1 MCFYSADRRARPPA
15 GQFSKEKFTMY
26 KEQIE
31 AYFADKEAMLTD
43 AVCRLVRIDSVEGEP
58 APGAPFGPGP
68 AAALDEALKLADEWG
83 LITTNHE
90 GYVGTADLNDRE
102 DALHILGHLDVV
114 APGDGWTVTQPFAP
128 KVVDGMIYGR
138 GTDDDKGPLAA
149 SLLAM
154 KAVKDLGIPLKANCR
169 CILGTNEES
178 GSGDIAWYFA
188 RHPFAPATFSP
199 DSGFPVVN
207 TEKGGFKPT
216 FSKSWPVQEELPR
229 LRWLHGGFRINV
241 LPGDASAAVEGI
253 APADMVSCARS
264 ITSRTG
270 IQFTYTLEQGLT
282 VVHAKGTGSHAAWPE
297 GGNNAITGL
306 VALLCALPLADG
318 PCKTAL
324 ADLNALLPHG
334 DCHGKALG
342 IAQEE
347 PVAGPLTVAF
357 TLLEVTDTGLE
368 GRFDSRVPL
377 CATEDNCLN
386 IAKAAF
392 EAKGF
397 TFEGEQ
403 DKPHHTPADSP
414 FVQTLLKRYEQYSG
428 LKGEC
433 LSTGGGTYVHDIP
446 GGVAFGC
453 TLPGFDTHLHGAD
466 ERVRI
471 SDLLLSA
478 KLFTHIIIDLCG

>member
-1 MCFYSADRRARPPA
+1 MHK
-15 GQFSKEKFTMY
+15 Q
-26 KEQIE
+26 QIE
-31 AYFADKEAMLTD
+31 TYFEDKQQMLVD
-43 AVCRLVRIDSVEGEP
+43 AVCRLVAIDSVEGEP

-68 AAALDEALKLADEWG
+68 AAALDEALKLAQEWG
-83 LITTNHE
+83 LTATNHE
-90 GYVGTADLNDRE
+90 GYVGTADLNDGE

-114 APGDGWTVTQPFAP
+114 APGDGWTVTEPYAP
-128 KVVDGMIYGR
+128 KVVGDLIYGR
-138 GTDDDKGPLAA
+138 GTDDDKGPLVA

-154 KAVKDLGIPLKANCR
+154 KAVKDLGIPLTKNCR

-207 TEKGGFKPT
+207 TEKGSMKPH
-216 FSKSWPVQEELPR
+216 FSASWPEQTELPR
-229 LRWLHGGFRINV
+229 VKWLHGGIRINV
-241 LPGDASAAVEGI
+241 LPGDASAAIEGLSI
-253 APADMVSCARS
+253 VDVQPFARD
-264 ITSRTG
+264 TTARTG
-270 IQFTYTLEQGLT
+270 IKFTFSEDDDGAT
-282 VVHAKGTGSHAAWPE
+282 VIAARGVGSHAAWPE
-297 GGNNAITGL
+297 GGNNAVTGL

-318 PCKTAL
+318 PCKTYLHAV
-324 ADLNALLPHG
+324 NSLLPHA
-334 DCHGKALG
+334 DCYGKALG

-347 PVAGPLTVAF
+347 PIAGKLTAAF
-357 TLLEVTDTGLE
+357 TLLEVTPTGMD
-368 GRFDSRVPL
+368 GKVDCRVPL

-386 IAKAAF
+386 VARAAF

-397 TFEGEQ
+397 TFQGGQ
-403 DKPHHTPADSP
+403 HAPHHTPADSP
-414 FVQTLLKRYEQYSG
+414 FVQTLLNRYTQYTG

-433 LSTGGGTYVHDIP
+433 LSTGGGTYVHEIP

-471 SDLLLSA
+471 SDLMLSA
-478 KLFTHIIIDLCG
+478 KLFAHIIIDMCS

>member
-1 MCFYSADRRARPPA
+1 
-15 GQFSKEKFTMY
+15 MY
-26 KEQIE
+26 KERID
-31 AYFADKEAMLTD
+31 AYFADKEQMLID

-68 AAALDEALKLADEWG
+68 AAALDEALKLAAQWG

-90 GYVGTADLNDRE
+90 GYVGTADLNGQE

-114 APGDGWTVTQPFAP
+114 APGEGWTVTEPYAP
-128 KVVDGMIYGR
+128 KLIDGMLYGR
-138 GTDDDKGPLAA
+138 GTDDDKGPLVAA
-149 SLLAM
+149 LLAM
-154 KAVKDLGIPLKANCR
+154 KAVKDLGIPLKSNCR

-216 FSKSWPVQEELPR
+216 FSKRWPVQEALPR

-253 APADMVSCARS
+253 APADMVAYARE
-264 ITSRTG
+264 ITARTG
-270 IQFTYTLEQGLT
+270 IKFSYALENGLT
-282 VVHAKGTGSHAAWPE
+282 VIRAKGEGSHAAWPE
-297 GGNNAITGL
+297 GGNNAVTGL
-306 VALLCALPLADG
+306 IALLCALPLADG
-318 PCKTAL
+318 PCKEAL
-324 ADLNALLPHG
+324 VQLNGLLPHG
-334 DCHGKALG
+334 DYHGKALG

-347 PVAGPLTVAF
+347 PVAGKLTVAF

-377 CATEDNCLN
+377 CATEENCLQV
-386 IAKAAF
+386 ARAAF
-392 EAKGF
+392 ESRGF
-397 TFEGEQ
+397 AFTGQQ
-403 DKPHHTPADSP
+403 DAAHHTPADSP

-433 LSTGGGTYVHDIP
+433 LSTGGGTYVHEIP

-453 TLPGFDTHLHGAD
+453 TLPGFDTRLHGAD

-471 SDLLLSA
+471 SDLMLSA
-478 KLFTHIIIDLCG
+478 RMFAHIIIDMCA